1 MRSCA
6 AAPSAAGLSLIG
18 DAGKRRRARACRF
31 RGILALT
38 RVPTP
43 GSAYAMTHTS
53 DAAAELSE
61 ELSGGPL
68 PSNPPY
74 FDTSASGIDLLRQQR
89 RRMLE
94 EIRKLDEELR
104 WERQQDRLR
113 NLRRIGD

>member
-1 MRSCA
+1 MS
-6 AAPSAAGLSLIG
+6 
-18 DAGKRRRARACRF
+18 
-31 RGILALT
+31 
-38 RVPTP
+38 
-43 GSAYAMTHTS
+43 HTS

-61 ELSGGPL
+61 QLSGGAV

-74 FDTSASGIDLLRQQR
+74 LDTSASGIDLLRQQR

-113 NLRRIGD
+113 MLRRNST